1 MPGNGIEVY
10 RICREQA
17 GLTQEQAAEGL
28 NCSVRQL
35 ARYESGETPV
45 PDDLAYKMVR
55 RYDSQYLAVEH
66 LRLVSHVAAE
76 VLPPVT
82 VLDLPRAA
90 IRIINLVRKF
100 AERHREQALLDIA
113 EDGVISPEERPLF
126 DEIMAELHELVQA
139 IMELGISEEG
149 DGDYGKRKRGLPG
162 QPGARSGGV
171 PRPGD
176 HYPKGTG
183 RMAAHGQQNRQSHVS
198 DEGRRDKGRHLLD
211 LRGQPGPR
219 HVVGKKKTAPR
230 LAPQGGR
237 VQGLA
242 PENDSKV
249 ILPHFARKC
258 KSRTTVREG
267 VTLL

>member
-45 PDDLAYKMVR
+45 PDDLAYAMVR

-66 LRLVSHVAAE
+66 LRLVSNVAAE

-126 DEIMAELHELVQA
+126 DEIMAELRELVKA
-139 IMELGISEEG
+139 IMELGISEDLPAERTTR
-149 DGDYGKRKRGLPG
+149 RK
-162 QPGARSGGV
+162 A
-171 PRPGD
+171 
-176 HYPKGTG
+176 
-183 RMAAHGQQNRQSHVS
+183 
-198 DEGRRDKGRHLLD
+198 
-211 LRGQPGPR
+211 R
-219 HVVGKKKTAPR
+219 HVVGIKKNASRRP
-230 LAPQGGR
+230 PQGVR

-242 PENDSKV
+242 SKSENDSKV

-258 KSRTTVREG
+258 KPRTTVREG

>member
-90 IRIINLVRKF
+90 IRIINQVRRF
-100 AERHREQALLDIA
+100 ADLHRERELLDIA

-126 DEIMAELHELVQA
+126 DEIMKELHELVQA
-139 IMELGISEEG
+139 IMELGISEDLPAERTTR
-149 DGDYGKRKRGLPG
+149 RK
-162 QPGARSGGV
+162 A
-171 PRPGD
+171 
-176 HYPKGTG
+176 
-183 RMAAHGQQNRQSHVS
+183 
-198 DEGRRDKGRHLLD
+198 
-211 LRGQPGPR
+211 R

-258 KSRTTVREG
+258 KSRTTIREG

>member
-45 PDDLAYKMVR
+45 PDDLAYAMVR

-90 IRIINLVRKF
+90 IRIINQVRRF
-100 AERHREQALLDIA
+100 ADLHRERELLDIA

-126 DEIMAELHELVQA
+126 DEIMEELHELVQA
-139 IMELGISEEG
+139 IMELGISEDLPAERTTR
-149 DGDYGKRKRGLPG
+149 RK
-162 QPGARSGGV
+162 A
-171 PRPGD
+171 
-176 HYPKGTG
+176 
-183 RMAAHGQQNRQSHVS
+183 
-198 DEGRRDKGRHLLD
+198 
-211 LRGQPGPR
+211 R
-219 HVVGKKKTAPR
+219 HVVGIKKERPEAATSR
-230 LAPQGGR
+230 R
-237 VQGLA
+237 SVQGLA
-242 PENDSKV
+242 RKSENNSKIMITHV
-249 ILPHFARKC
+249 ARKC
-258 KSRTTVREG
+258 KPTTTIREG

>member
-17 GLTQEQAAEGL
+17 GLTQEHAAEGL

-90 IRIINLVRKF
+90 IRIINQVRRF
-100 AERHREQALLDIA
+100 ADLHRERELLDIA

-126 DEIMAELHELVQA
+126 DEIMEELHELVQA
-139 IMELGISEEG
+139 IMELGISEDLPAERTTR
-149 DGDYGKRKRGLPG
+149 RK
-162 QPGARSGGV
+162 AR
-171 PRPGD
+171 
-176 HYPKGTG
+176 HI
-183 RMAAHGQQNRQSHVS
+183 
-198 DEGRRDKGRHLLD
+198 
-211 LRGQPGPR
+211 
-219 HVVGKKKTAPR
+219 VGIKKTAPR

-258 KSRTTVREG
+258 KPTTTIREG